1 VLAANLTSVAPEYR
15 VRKLRPGVPFTVTPS
30 PAINVTKPVL
40 IVTKSIL
47 SPTLK
52 LTVLSAGTVIL
63 AVEELFTTINLAR
76 SEIIRV
82 LLEVTVLNVELNP
95 ALAGPD
101 TKSVVAIELLNDSL
115 E

>member
-1 VLAANLTSVAPEYR
+1 VASLTSVAPEYC
-15 VRKLRPGVPFTVTPS
+15 VRKLRPGVPYTLTPP

-76 SEIIRV
+76 SEITRV

-95 ALAGPD
+95 ALAAPD
-101 TKSVVAIELLNDSL
+101 TKSVVAIELLNDNL